1 VNVPNVVG
9 KKQGQAEAE
18 LQNAG
23 FNVAVVEQ
31 PSQAQPGE
39 VISQA
44 PTGTAPEGSTITIY
58 VSAGNGP

>member
-1 VNVPNVVG
+1 M
-9 KKQGQAEAE
+9 KQGQAQAA

-31 PSQAQPGE
+31 ASQAQQGE
-39 VISQA
+39 VIAQS
-44 PTGTAPEGSTITIY
+44 PTGTAPAGSTITIV